1 MTELPQMGQGS
12 GLEYVPSMYKVLN
25 SIPSREWSV
34 YRYGFSLSYLNPNSM
49 VLHLTIHKA
58 TVSITALKP
67 FSLFLPITVLYSSK
81 SEPQTPHQLLPP
93 VPKPYTLILSFSST
107 RNATFLIL
115 SLQMDIYLY
124 PLIKLLGCWA
134 LNLEPN
140 MY

>member
-1 MTELPQMGQGS
+1 MAQMGQGS
-12 GLEYVPSMYKVLN
+12 GLEYVPNMYKVLN

-34 YRYGFSLSYLNPNSM
+34 YRYGFSISYLNPNKQYGSS
-49 VLHLTIHKA
+49 LDNSQGHCLDNSSETIFIISHH
-58 TVSITALKP
+58 SC
-67 FSLFLPITVLYSSK
+67 SLFQQVRATNT
-81 SEPQTPHQLLPP
+81 TPTTASHP
-93 VPKPYTLILSFSST
+93 PKPYTLILSFSSI

-124 PLIKLLGCWA
+124 PLIKLFGCWA